1 VFKLARK
8 AISPIYAVYQR
19 RLESQIMKGEVPN
32 HLAVIMDGNRRYAES
47 VGLLPHE
54 GHLKGKNTLENL
66 SDWCRSLGIKIL
78 TVYAFSLENFN
89 TSPPNSN
96 VRNKKSLEQAYEVA
110 KNYVKSPEGWLT
122 FFGPTGVG
130 KTHLAISIFM
140 KLKAKGREATFVFVP
155 DMLDELRNSYS
166 ENTDN
171 YVPKFNYI
179 KDAKILILDDF
190 GSGNYS
196 SWAFE
201 KLYQIITWRYNRKLP
216 TVITSPNDFGKR
228 HDAMISRIQDPLI
241 GQMIKIEST
250 DFRVKG
256 KR

>member
-1 VFKLARK
+1 MESLGDIYKNIKIQKEKNPDKLREMVQV
-8 AISPIYAVYQR
+8 S
-19 RLESQIMKGEVPN
+19 S
-32 HLAVIMDGNRRYAES
+32 
-47 VGLLPHE
+47 
-54 GHLKGKNTLENL
+54 L
-66 SDWCRSLGIKIL
+66 SDCKLCAGTGWLAQDVEIFEADFGKIIPCKCLNSKIKKSLD
-78 TVYAFSLENFN
+78 YFSNFSLENFN
-89 TSPPNSN
+89 TSPPNST

-140 KLKAKGREATFVFVP
+140 KLKAKGQEATFVFVP

-166 ENTDN
+166 ENSDN

-196 SWAFE
+196 NWAFE

>member
-1 VFKLARK
+1 MAF
-8 AISPIYAVYQR
+8 PP
-19 RLESQIMKGEVPN
+19 ETN
-32 HLAVIMDGNRRYAES
+32 F
-47 VGLLPHE
+47 
-54 GHLKGKNTLENL
+54 NL
-66 SDWCRSLGIKIL
+66 SFVVVITLSSDKFPFTKSSKEYFGL
-78 TVYAFSLENFN
+78 T
-89 TSPPNSN
+89 
-96 VRNKKSLEQAYEVA
+96 
-110 KNYVKSPEGWLT
+110 
-122 FFGPTGVG
+122 
-130 KTHLAISIFM
+130 
-140 KLKAKGREATFVFVP
+140 
-155 DMLDELRNSYS
+155 
-166 ENTDN
+166 TDN